1 MSSDSSFIMPFMA
14 IHDLPPYVR
23 ALLVLEP
30 LVPEVMPKVAL
41 PEVPLV
47 VEARK
52 CAGVPR
58 WPSNS
63 MLPQPQFGPPGDSA
77 IALRETTVKRVPRRI
92 RFIALFS
99 LCANQWTRVRHFIA
113 P

>member
-1 MSSDSSFIMPFMA
+1 M
-14 IHDLPPYVR
+14 V
-23 ALLVLEP
+23 EQP

-41 PEVPLV
+41 PDVPLV

-52 CAGVPR
+52 WAGVPR

-63 MLPQPQFGPPGDSA
+63 MLPQPQSGPPGA
-77 IALRETTVKRVPRRI
+77 WAMALRETAVNRVPRRI

-99 LCANQWTRVRHFIA
+99 F
-113 P
+113 

>member
-1 MSSDSSFIMPFMA
+1 M
-14 IHDLPPYVR
+14 V
-23 ALLVLEP
+23 EQP

-63 MLPQPQFGPPGDSA
+63 MLPQPQFGPPGASA
-77 IALRETTVKRVPRRI
+77 MALSETTVNRVPRRI
-92 RFIALFS
+92 RFIAFVLY
-99 LCANQWTRVRHFIA
+99 LT
-113 P
+113 

>member
-1 MSSDSSFIMPFMA
+1 M
-14 IHDLPPYVR
+14 
-23 ALLVLEP
+23 
-30 LVPEVMPKVAL
+30 VPEVMPKVAL

-63 MLPQPQFGPPGDSA
+63 MLPQPQSGPPGA
-77 IALRETTVKRVPRRI
+77 WAMALRDATVKRVPRRI
-92 RFIALFS
+92 RFIAVFS
-99 LCANQWTRVRHFIA
+99 FMCVPMDRSSEAKLASVGRLLVQPRRVEFRHDPPDLCSFA
-113 P
+113 